1 MKKFRRVIAG
11 LLVALLAVVG
21 FAGCGGGGS
30 DSGDTPA
37 EEAKTIN
44 ILMETVPDTDFVI
57 ANLDKFKEET
67 GITVNVESINYSA
80 MHEKLLTQMLSAENS
95 YDVIVVDCYWSG
107 EFSKAGWLEDL
118 GPYIEESKFDI
129 SPYLPSMMEMVGT
142 VDGTTYMIPFYNY
155 MLGLVYRTDVFED
168 QELKSGYEAATG
180 KEFKIPD
187 NLKDYV
193 ELCKYIT
200 SVKGEALSGAAM
212 MGLRPDPISME
223 WLNYLFSNGGDF
235 YDAQGNITINSP
247 EAVEALDLYID
258 NMKNAAPAGAP
269 GFGFDEAYNVFAQG
283 NAASYVTYNWMVP
296 KLNDSAESKVAGTV
310 ELAQMPGGVSLNAGW
325 GWAIPAN
332 APDKEASWKF
342 LQWVESFDIAKARAL
357 AGGSPTRSDVMSD
370 PEVIA
375 KYPHTEMVQTIMEN
389 SRIIPV
395 ISDAPQ
401 LIEVLGRELSEAVAG
416 NKTSKEALDTVAE
429 EMKSM
434 E

>member
-11 LLVALLAVVG
+11 MLIVTLAVVG
-21 FAGCGGGGS
+21 FAGCGAKD
-30 DSGDTPA
+30 DSAPA
-37 EEAKTIN
+37 EETKTIS
-44 ILMETVPDTDFVI
+44 ILMETVPDTEFVI
-57 ANLDKFKEET
+57 QNLGKFEEET
-67 GITVNVESINYSA
+67 GIKVNVESINYSA
-80 MHEKLLTQMLSAENS
+80 MHEKLLTQMLSKTNT

-118 GPYIEESKFDI
+118 GPYIADSGFDV
-129 SPYLPSMMEMVGT
+129 SPYLPSMMKMVGT

-155 MLGLVYRTDVFED
+155 MLGLVYRTDVFQD
-168 QELKSGYEAATG
+168 PELKSGYEQKYG

-187 NLKDYV
+187 NMEDYV

-200 SVKGEALSGAAM
+200 SVKGESLAGAAM

-223 WLNYLFSNGGDF
+223 WLNYFFSCGGDF
-235 YDAQGNITINSP
+235 YDEQGNITINSP
-247 EAVEALDLYID
+247 EAVKALDLYVD

-332 APDKEASWKF
+332 APNKEASWKF

-370 PEVIA
+370 PDVIA
-375 KYPHTEMVQTIMEN
+375 KYPHTVMVQKIMEN
-389 SRIIPV
+389 SKIIPV
-395 ISDAPQ
+395 IADAPQ
-401 LIEVLGRELSEAVAG
+401 LIEVLGRELSEAVSGA
-416 NKTSKEALDTVAE
+416 KSSQEALDTVAE